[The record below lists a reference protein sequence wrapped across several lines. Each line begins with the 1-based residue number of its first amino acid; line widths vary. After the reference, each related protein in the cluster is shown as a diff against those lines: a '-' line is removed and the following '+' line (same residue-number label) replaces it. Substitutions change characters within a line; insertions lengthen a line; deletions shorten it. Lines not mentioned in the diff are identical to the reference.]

1 MVFAPHTPAEIETM
15 LKTIGADSIE
25 ALFEAI
31 PKQERNADFSA
42 LPSAR
47 PEMDVADECRRLAG
61 QNRGVR
67 NYRSF
72 LGAGAYEH
80 FIPAAVDH
88 ILRRGEFF
96 TAYTPY
102 QAEASQGTLQ
112 AIYEYQSMI
121 CGLTGL
127 EVANA
132 SLYDGASAAAEAVI
146 LATRHTGRSR
156 VALARGLHPAYRR
169 VIETYTRY
177 LNIALVELPFTDGV
191 TDNLTD
197 TTALDKAGLGSDV
210 AAVVLSQPNA
220 FGCIEPA
227 EAVASAAHEHGALCI
242 AVVNPLSLGML
253 KPPGEWGADIA
264 VGDGQPLGVPLS
276 FGGPYV
282 GFMSLRKSLARRMP
296 GRLVGR
302 TLDRNGKVGFVLT
315 LQTREQHIRR
325 ERATSNICSNEA
337 LCALA
342 VTLYLSLVGK
352 EGLRKVAVLNLDRS
366 HYLFERATALDG
378 ISGAWDQP
386 FFNEFVLRLPRSAES
401 VIRRMKK
408 QGFLAGWP
416 LSRWSKKWDKRLL
429 LVCAT
434 ETKSQRDCDE
444 YVQALEDACRIKR

>member
-1 MVFAPHTPAEIETM
+1 MVFTPHTSAEVEAM

-31 PKQERNADFSA
+31 PRQEREADFSA
-42 LPSAR
+42 LPTAR
-47 PEMDVADECRRLAG
+47 SEMDVAAECRRLAG
-61 QNRGVR
+61 QNRGVHH
-67 NYRSF
+67 YRSF

-80 FIPAAVDH
+80 FTPAAVDH

-121 CGLTGL
+121 CALAAL

-146 LATRHTGRSR
+146 LAVRQTERKR
-156 VALARGLHPAYRR
+156 VAVARGLHPASRR

-177 LNIALVELPFTDGV
+177 LGVELVELPFAEGV
-191 TDNLTD
+191 TDVDTLSQKGLQSNL
-197 TTALDKAGLGSDV
+197 
-210 AAVVLSQPNA
+210 AAVVVAQPNA
-220 FGCIEPA
+220 FGCIEPVETIA
-227 EAVASAAHEHGALCI
+227 RASHQGGALCI
-242 AVVNPLSLGML
+242 AVVNPLSLGIL

-264 VGDGQPLGVPLS
+264 VGDGQPLGIPLS

-302 TLDRNGKVGFVLT
+302 TLDRNGKSGFVLT

-325 ERATSNICSNEA
+325 ERATSNICTNQA

-352 EGLRKVAVLNLDRS
+352 EGLRKVALLNLDRS
-366 HYLFERATALDG
+366 HYLFERATAIEG
-378 ISGAWDQP
+378 ISAAWKRP
-386 FFNEFVLRLPRSAES
+386 FFNEFVLRLPASAEG
-401 VIRRMKK
+401 VVRRMRKR
-408 QGFLAGWP
+408 GFLAGWP
-416 LSRWSKKWDKRLL
+416 LTRWSKKWDKNWL

-434 ETKSQRDCDE
+434 ETKSKRDCDE
-444 YVQALEDACRIKR
+444 YVNALGQAGK